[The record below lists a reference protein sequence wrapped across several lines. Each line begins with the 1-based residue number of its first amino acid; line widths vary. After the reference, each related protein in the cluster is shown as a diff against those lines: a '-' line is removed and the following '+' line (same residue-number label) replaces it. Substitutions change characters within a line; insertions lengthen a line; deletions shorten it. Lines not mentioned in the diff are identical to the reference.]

1 MTASEQKTPINFFKN
16 YNNLEPVNAAT
27 QHSTTAAALH
37 KRKAGFYLNTDLLER
52 FNHCFHRLKL
62 AGISIGNKSAL
73 VELALQYALE
83 DLEQGD
89 HSIILKKI
97 NAA

>member
-1 MTASEQKTPINFFKN
+1 MTASEQKTSPDFFEN
-16 YNNLEPVNAAT
+16 HDLDPVSAAT
-27 QHSTTAAALH
+27 RHSSPAVVQ

-52 FNHCFHRLKL
+52 FNRCFHRLKL
-62 AGISIGNKSAL
+62 ADIPIENKSAL

-89 HSIILKKI
+89 KSLILKKI
-97 NAA
+97 TAA